1 MPAQVRQRERVEV
14 LHGVF
19 DWCPLA
25 ALVDGTVLCVHG
37 GLSPDVRTIDQMRM
51 IDRKME
57 IPHEGAFCDL
67 MWSDPD
73 DIDTWAVSPTRRG
86 LAVSRQVRTVTS
98 EFNSRSKGSVLI
110 CACTHSW
117 CSSIRGELICRAHHV
132 QRGLQVPL
140 VGRSG
145 RRPTTATDAAMV
157 AAILQLDEQLGR
169 NFKIFREVDNLE
181 PPSGGRGNLP
191 YFL

>member
-1 MPAQVRQRERVEV
+1 MTLLLLLKARYPHRITLLRGNHESRQITQVYGFYDECQRKYGNANPWKYCTE
-14 LHGVF
+14 LF

-73 DIDTWAVSPTRRG
+73 DIDTWAVSPRGAGWLFGAQVRVHRAALQPQPCSSPAATTKPSPHHSHSRTLARTRR
-86 LAVSRQVRTVTS
+86 
-98 EFNSRSKGSVLI
+98 
-110 CACTHSW
+110 
-117 CSSIRGELICRAHHV
+117 
-132 QRGLQVPL
+132 
-140 VGRSG
+140 
-145 RRPTTATDAAMV
+145 
-157 AAILQLDEQLGR
+157 
-169 NFKIFREVDNLE
+169 
-181 PPSGGRGNLP
+181 
-191 YFL
+191 